1 MGSINQTIEQLSEM
15 RLFGFKEAL
24 LRQLDDQNYER
35 LTFEE
40 RLCNLTQTEYI
51 YRKNKKIER
60 MQKNASLKIKSAAM
74 SDVKYDSSRNLNRSV
89 FMELGNF
96 DWVKNH
102 RNIIITGKTGTG
114 KTWLS
119 CALGNQAI
127 LAGFTVKFL
136 RVSNLLIDLV
146 SAQAMGSFLQ
156 HINRLSKNAII
167 ILDDFGISNFNTKDE
182 LNLLELIESHTNN
195 GSLIITSQPK
205 VKEWYSFFKNPNIA
219 DAILDRIVHNS
230 YRVDLEG
237 SSLRK
242 KKSDEKS

>member
-15 RLFGFKEAL
+15 KLHGFKEGL
-24 LRQLDDQNYER
+24 LRQLEDQNYND

-40 RLCNLTQTEYI
+40 RLSNLTQTEYI

-60 MQKNASLKIKSAAM
+60 MQKNASLKIKSASM
-74 SDVKYDSSRNLNRSV
+74 SDVKYSKDRNLNRSI
-89 FMELGNF
+89 FMDLGQLN
-96 DWVKNH
+96 WIKNR

-119 CALGNQAI
+119 CALGNHAI
-127 LAGFTVKFL
+127 LSGYTVKFL
-136 RVSNLLIDLV
+136 RVSNLLIDLS
-146 SAQAMGSFLQ
+146 SAQATGCFLSQ
-156 HINRLSKNAII
+156 IAKLSKSSLI
-167 ILDDFGISNFNTKDE
+167 ILDDFGISNFNIKDE
-182 LNLLELIESHTNN
+182 LNLLELIENHTDK

-230 YRVDLEG
+230 YRIDLEG

-242 KKSDEKS
+242 EKK